1 METNW
6 AFQEPIDLEHKE
18 YVLLSYLQ
26 KIDKDLSNFKL
37 YPNFQFLSLHL
48 ANINMILQ
56 KGQFL
61 LLTKKIKEKDE
72 EILISDL
79 LAQDIPL
86 LNQEEILELYRI
98 CKFSSQ
104 KLQDFFDQAKAIW
117 ELVND
122 SVSLSVI
129 DNNKN
134 FDRKEGLFVIE
145 NNGKNLLY
153 EFVIKQISKNTNDL
167 KCQVK
172 KITDIDNLELNP
184 EIFKNKKTLIKNL
197 ENKDIHDNLIIFKVN
212 HDNNFPFTETLLP
225 ISKRKIL
232 NYLQQSKILSKTN
245 LTKTIE

>member
-1 METNW
+1 M
-6 AFQEPIDLEHKE
+6 
-18 YVLLSYLQ
+18 
-26 KIDKDLSNFKL
+26 
-37 YPNFQFLSLHL
+37 
-48 ANINMILQ
+48 
-56 KGQFL
+56 
-61 LLTKKIKEKDE
+61 
-72 EILISDL
+72 
-79 LAQDIPL
+79 
-86 LNQEEILELYRI
+86 NQEEILELYRI

-104 KLQDFFDQAKAIW
+104 KLQDFFDQGKGIW